1 MAESLG
7 GMTEVYRARSGICHN
22 LAMDQRPPIASDQL
36 GADTALLDRIREWGD
51 ALGFQAL
58 GFTGVDLQQHEEYL
72 QKWLAKGYHGEMEWM
87 ARHGSKR
94 SQPNALVPGTCTV
107 ITARMDYLPEGADAE
122 RVLSQSEL
130 AYISRYAL
138 GRDYHKLMRAR
149 LAKLARQIETQLGT
163 GRYRAFVDSAPVLE
177 RALAENAG
185 LGWIGKNTM
194 LLNDKAGSWFFLGE
208 IYTDIPLPPDPPQAT
223 QHCGTCQACLDI
235 CPTQAFVAPWVL
247 DARKCISYLTIEFD
261 GVIPEALR
269 RAMGNRIYGCDDC
282 QLVCPWNKFAAQTR
296 EPDFAPRHQLDSIT
310 LATCFGWDE
319 ATFLARTEGS
329 AIRRIGYSQWRR
341 NVAIALGNADT
352 SDAVVQALQSAV
364 DDPSAVVR
372 EHVLWA
378 LAQHTQR

>member
-1 MAESLG
+1 
-7 GMTEVYRARSGICHN
+7 MTEVYRARSGICHN

-36 GADTALLDRIREWGD
+36 GTDTSLLDRIREWGD

-94 SQPNALVPGTCTV
+94 SRPNALVPGTCTI
-107 ITARMDYLPEGADAE
+107 ITARMDYLPEGANAE
-122 RVLSQSEL
+122 QVLSQSEL

-149 LAKLARQIETQLGT
+149 LGKLARQIETQLGT

-269 RAMGNRIYGCDDC
+269 RGMGNRIYGCDDC

-319 ATFLARTEGS
+319 TTFLARTEGS

-364 DDPSAVVR
+364 DDSSAVVR

>member
-1 MAESLG
+1 
-7 GMTEVYRARSGICHN
+7 MTEVYRARSGICHN
-22 LAMDQRPPIASDQL
+22 LAMDQRSPIASDQL

-107 ITARMDYLPEGADAE
+107 ITARMDYLPKGADAE
-122 RVLSQSEL
+122 QVLSQSEL

-352 SDAVVQALQSAV
+352 SDAVVRALQSAV

>member
-1 MAESLG
+1 
-7 GMTEVYRARSGICHN
+7 MTEVYRARSGICHN
-22 LAMDQRPPIASDQL
+22 LAMDQRSPIASDQL

-122 RVLSQSEL
+122 QVLSQSEL

-352 SDAVVQALQSAV
+352 SDAVVRALQSAV

>member
-122 RVLSQSEL
+122 QVLSQSEL

-269 RAMGNRIYGCDDC
+269 QAMGNRIYGCDDC

-352 SDAVVQALQSAV
+352 SDAVVRALQSAV

>member
-1 MAESLG
+1 
-7 GMTEVYRARSGICHN
+7 MTEVYRARSGICHN

-94 SQPNALVPGTCTV
+94 SQPNALVPGTSTV

>member
-1 MAESLG
+1 
-7 GMTEVYRARSGICHN
+7 MTEVYRARSGICHN

-36 GADTALLDRIREWGD
+36 GADAALLDRIREWGD

-122 RVLSQSEL
+122 QVLSQSEL

-235 CPTQAFVAPWVL
+235 CPTQAFVSPWVL

-352 SDAVVQALQSAV
+352 SDAVVRALQSAV